1 MFWCEEWLDF
11 PVCLRNLLTRDLMQ
25 NQDVWSL
32 SPIYLSIVHEHPQPR
47 SSIIMFSSLNPWA
60 STLTPDWVF
69 LYIYTR
75 SFLVS
80 LIYSFFFY
88 IYNPGF
94 PGQFM
99 RTTTNSQ
106 IHWTTYKLSVH
117 VKHYEGDRYVQR
129 ELNPDTEKKNK
140 SLIYSSLWV
149 IWKLCWFLWLWF

>member
-60 STLTPDWVF
+60 STLTPDRVF
-69 LYIYTR
+69 LHTHTHTHTQ
-75 SFLVS
+75 SFGVLN
-80 LIYSFFFY
+80 LWYL
-88 IYNPGF
+88 
-94 PGQFM
+94 GQFM
-99 RTTTNSQ
+99 RTTTNSW
-106 IHWTTYKLSVH
+106 IHWTTYKPIIH
-117 VKHYEGDRYVQR
+117 VKHCEGDRHVQR
-129 ELNPDTEKKNK
+129 ELNPDIEKGNK

-149 IWKLCWFLWLWF
+149 WYSKVMLIFVIMI